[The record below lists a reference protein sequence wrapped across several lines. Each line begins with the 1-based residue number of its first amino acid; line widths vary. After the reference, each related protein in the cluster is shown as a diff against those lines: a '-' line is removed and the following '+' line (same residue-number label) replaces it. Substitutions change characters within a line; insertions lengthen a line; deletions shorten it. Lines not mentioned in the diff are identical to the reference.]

1 MIISVTKLH
10 QLLAE
15 KTDAETAEALTS
27 YIEVKIEKSIEN
39 KSSQLAT
46 KEDIAKVYTEIA
58 KAKTEMIK
66 WYVALFVML
75 TLMIAGLYLKK

>member
-1 MIISVTKLH
+1 MIISVTKLY